1 MGKGSHGRF
10 QGTAG
15 SSSAR
20 HSLNDNLPKLTKK
33 YPLSKDGY
41 FAPRGSGRIFV
52 REMKCKDPVATARDF
67 YNIATK
73 KHEEERIYDGKVSV
87 ATMRDKTEISH
98 RSFSS
103 SDGSPVVEINI
114 KTIGRV
120 KHQKIHFV
128 KEISN
133 D

>member
-1 MGKGSHGRF
+1 MGKALHGRF
-10 QGTAG
+10 HGTAG
-15 SSSAR
+15 SSS
-20 HSLNDNLPKLTKK
+20 SSNTLNDNLPKLTKK
-33 YPLSKDGY
+33 YPLKDGY
-41 FAPRGSGRIFV
+41 FAPRGNGRNFV
-52 REMKCKDPVATARDF
+52 REMKCKAPVATAKDF

-73 KHEEERIYDGKVSV
+73 KHEEETIYDGNVSV

-120 KHQKIHFV
+120 KYQKIHFV
-128 KEISN
+128 KETSN